1 MKHFFVFLAVFS
13 QCVFSGPLYVMI
25 VKNETTD
32 EDFQSNYVCRFG
44 IGDANANTRI
54 ASGLMTMRKF
64 YNAYVLPFILALF
77 LGKKSVFKTR

>member
-1 MKHFFVFLAVFS
+1 
-13 QCVFSGPLYVMI
+13 MI

-54 ASGLMTMRKF
+54 L
-64 YNAYVLPFILALF
+64 LA
-77 LGKKSVFKTR
+77 